1 MDNFTDDRFIKAAE
15 PAKISWILPSIGVA
29 MGLGNHLIQRQ
40 DIEPEGRFR
49 SLMRSML
56 LGGMAGTGAELM
68 RVGGTN
74 LYNRFWK
81 EDYDNIPDDIHGVV
95 IPKKYN

>member
-40 DIEPEGRFR
+40 DIEPEGRLR
-49 SLMRSML
+49 SLK
-56 LGGMAGTGAELM
+56 GTDES
-68 RVGGTN
+68 
-74 LYNRFWK
+74 
-81 EDYDNIPDDIHGVV
+81 
-95 IPKKYN
+95 